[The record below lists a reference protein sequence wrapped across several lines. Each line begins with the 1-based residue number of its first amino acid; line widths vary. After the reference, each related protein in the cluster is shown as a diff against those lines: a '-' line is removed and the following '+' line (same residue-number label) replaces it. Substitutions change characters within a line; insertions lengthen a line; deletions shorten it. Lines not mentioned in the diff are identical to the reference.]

1 MLDGK
6 SFTTQTISE
15 NQFKQNLVDMV
26 ERHQKLAEQGR
37 QILFDGRDISLLTLG
52 ELLLADPTTVYFRTE
67 VIPLFEAAVA

>member
-1 MLDGK
+1 
-6 SFTTQTISE
+6 
-15 NQFKQNLVDMV
+15 MV